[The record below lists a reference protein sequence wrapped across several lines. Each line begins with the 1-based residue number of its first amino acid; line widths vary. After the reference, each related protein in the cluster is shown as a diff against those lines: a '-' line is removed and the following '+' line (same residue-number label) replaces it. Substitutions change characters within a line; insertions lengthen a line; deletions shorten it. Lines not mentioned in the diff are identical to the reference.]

1 MTITAIKKEIKK
13 RIEYLEFKKREANCL
28 EITRKELKSRTEK
41 YDNEIYKLMVMLE
54 KGRD

>member
-13 RIEYLEFKKREANCL
+13 RIEYLEFKKCEANCL